1 MSDLLSKPVHVA
13 RAVVL
18 NDKATLSRLGRAG
31 GRAAARARRILKM
44 AERQRKEDAEDLLQY
59 EAQRRQILMQ
69 LGALQNA
76 RQRRDHLL
84 PHEEDNN
91 HAE

>member
-1 MSDLLSKPVHVA
+1 
-13 RAVVL
+13 
-18 NDKATLSRLGRAG
+18 
-31 GRAAARARRILKM
+31 
-44 AERQRKEDAEDLLQY
+44 
-59 EAQRRQILMQ
+59 MQ